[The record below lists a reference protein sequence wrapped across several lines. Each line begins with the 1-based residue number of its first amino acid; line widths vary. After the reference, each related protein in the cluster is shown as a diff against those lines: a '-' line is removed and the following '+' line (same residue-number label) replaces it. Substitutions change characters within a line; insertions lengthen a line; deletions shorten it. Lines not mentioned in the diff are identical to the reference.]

1 MSKTD
6 FDFDEFLD
14 SLKMYYRVILFVV
27 GLVAL
32 FIMLWFLNGHGGR
45 REVGEKITEIKEVVK
60 TGERRAD
67 EIIDATK
74 AREEA
79 ARDEVSKDISAVSA
93 DALPDK
99 LSGLLS
105 DFRSGR

>member
-1 MSKTD
+1 MIN
-6 FDFDEFLD
+6 FDFDELLD
-14 SLKMYYRVILFVV
+14 NLRMYYRVILFVV
-27 GLVAL
+27 GLIAL
-32 FIMLWFLNGHGGR
+32 ALMLWFLQGHGGR

-79 ARDEVSKDISAVSA
+79 AKNEVSQDISAVSA

-105 DFRSGR
+105 DFRNGR